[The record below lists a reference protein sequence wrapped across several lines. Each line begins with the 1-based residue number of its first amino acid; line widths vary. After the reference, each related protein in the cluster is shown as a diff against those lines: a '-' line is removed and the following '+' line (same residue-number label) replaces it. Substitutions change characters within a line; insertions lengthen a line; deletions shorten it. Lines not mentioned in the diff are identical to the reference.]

1 MSQSHREEVRDL
13 LRRID
18 DVRGLS
24 ESSQRGPIDPG
35 DPSDWMRT
43 TAELVDELERSHRR
57 LIETNVQLVSLREVA
72 SSMVTATDA
81 SETTRTVTRY
91 LARAFGFGDA
101 FLLLVGRERGT
112 LAGTW
117 THGVGEGERTFR
129 LELPLLG
136 DRGGVTRSLW
146 LNRTVLLRDPER
158 HPSLLLPDGHALH
171 DVLGGIGSIAC
182 VPLQRSYSGLPE
194 PHELCGARC
203 ILGDVSLL
211 APPPGAAA
219 EGWAVD
225 RDERQGNCLAC
236 EFMPIL
242 GVIGMARP
250 STDVSLGPADVT
262 LLESIAHSVAPIVEN
277 ARLYYEL
284 RRSERF
290 RLHVLD
296 SMASALVVVSMKGEI
311 LTFNRAAQEL
321 LGFHEAEV
329 SGKRQLRS
337 DLLRQLAARVT
348 FDLPSSLVDREID
361 RRLEEFARR
370 LTEQRIDPR
379 EANIDWAQFREGQRE
394 AAREAVASALV
405 LDELARR
412 ETLTVLPEDVDKEI
426 EQFATR
432 AGRTP
437 AAIRAQLEKDGG
449 ISRLYA
455 GLRREKA
462 VDFAMSRAK
471 MTPE

>member
-101 FLLLVGRERGT
+101 FLLLVDRERGT

-158 HPSLLLPDGHALH
+158 HPSPVCRCSAATRGSPSPMSCVGH
-171 DVLGGIGSIAC
+171 
-182 VPLQRSYSGLPE
+182 
-194 PHELCGARC
+194 GASWGMYRC
-203 ILGDVSLL
+203 WRRPRGR
-211 APPPGAAA
+211 PP
-219 EGWAVD
+219 
-225 RDERQGNCLAC
+225 
-236 EFMPIL
+236 
-242 GVIGMARP
+242 
-250 STDVSLGPADVT
+250 
-262 LLESIAHSVAPIVEN
+262 
-277 ARLYYEL
+277 
-284 RRSERF
+284 
-290 RLHVLD
+290 
-296 SMASALVVVSMKGEI
+296 
-311 LTFNRAAQEL
+311 
-321 LGFHEAEV
+321 
-329 SGKRQLRS
+329 
-337 DLLRQLAARVT
+337 
-348 FDLPSSLVDREID
+348 
-361 RRLEEFARR
+361 
-370 LTEQRIDPR
+370 
-379 EANIDWAQFREGQRE
+379 
-394 AAREAVASALV
+394 
-405 LDELARR
+405 
-412 ETLTVLPEDVDKEI
+412 
-426 EQFATR
+426 R
-432 AGRTP
+432 AGRSIATSARGTALP
-437 AAIRAQLEKDGG
+437 ASSCRSWA
-449 ISRLYA
+449 
-455 GLRREKA
+455 
-462 VDFAMSRAK
+462 
-471 MTPE
+471 